1 MQVANE
7 EQAEYWGNSPSGA
20 KWLTYEEQMD
30 ELLEPVLDLVF
41 ERASLQPGM
50 RVLDIGCGT
59 GASTV
64 RAAQIVGGAGHILA
78 ADFSQPFLNRAAQRA
93 AEHGL
98 ANIDFQY
105 ADVQTHPFV
114 AADRDAMISRF
125 GVMFFEDPVAAFAN
139 ISRALKPGGQ
149 MTFAAWGPLSGNPWF
164 KMPHI
169 AACARLGNPPPMD
182 RDAPGPLAFQ
192 DKDRVLGLLAD
203 AGLTE
208 IVVEPVPVFLHF
220 RGTLEDCAK
229 LCTRI
234 GPAARLIALF
244 EGDEEDIE
252 AIQQAVAKAFRPF
265 ATENT
270 VEIPALINLFQ
281 ARRPETG

>member
-7 EQAEYWGNSPSGA
+7 EQAEYWGSSPSGA

-59 GASTV
+59 GASSV
-64 RAAQIVGGAGHILA
+64 RAAQIVGSTGHVLA
-78 ADFSQPFLNRAAQRA
+78 ADLAQPFLNRAEQRA
-93 AEHGL
+93 SEHGL
-98 ANIDFQY
+98 DNIDFQY
-105 ADVQTHPFV
+105 ADVQTYPFPE
-114 AADRDAMISRF
+114 ADRDAMISRF

-139 ISRALKPGGQ
+139 MSRALKPGGL

-164 KMPHI
+164 KTPHI

-182 RDAPGPLAFQ
+182 RNAPGPLAFHDQ
-192 DKDRVLGLLAD
+192 DRVSGLLAD

-208 IVVEPVPVFLHF
+208 IVVDQVPTHLHICS
-220 RGTLEDCAK
+220 TLEDCAK

-234 GPAARLIALF
+234 GPAARLITLF
-244 EGDEEDIE
+244 EGDDQDVL
-252 AIQQAVAKAFRPF
+252 AIQQAVAEAFRPF